1 MRGRSGQAAV
11 APSPIHLSTETAA
24 VNDPDTPGVN
34 FAPTL
39 VIDANGAAG
48 KQLAE
53 QLKHAGFAADTVDSC
68 GAALTAARSKHY
80 GSMIFVGDLS
90 QPNDLQCIA
99 GLRWQAPR
107 TWIIMISSTELHDTR
122 ELFLHYGIDAL
133 IGTAFSMKD
142 LVTRLMAFSQ
152 RSRPA

>member
-1 MRGRSGQAAV
+1 VS
-11 APSPIHLSTETAA
+11 
-24 VNDPDTPGVN
+24 DPNTPGGD

-48 KQLAE
+48 EQLAE

-68 GAALTAARSKHY
+68 GAALSAARSKHY

-107 TWIIMISSTELHDTR
+107 TWIIMVSSTELQDTR
-122 ELFLHYGIDAL
+122 ELFQRYGVDAL
-133 IGTAFSMKD
+133 LGTPFSMKD
-142 LVTRLMAFSQ
+142 LVSRLMAFSR
-152 RSRPA
+152 RSRPV

>member
-1 MRGRSGQAAV
+1 M
-11 APSPIHLSTETAA
+11 
-24 VNDPDTPGVN
+24 NDPNTAGVN

-39 VIDANGAAG
+39 VIHADGAAG

-68 GAALTAARSKHY
+68 GAALTAARSRHY

-99 GLRWQAPR
+99 GLRWQAPG
-107 TWIIMISSTELHDTR
+107 TWIIMISSTELQDTR
-122 ELFLHYGIDAL
+122 QLFLHYGVDAL
-133 IGTAFSMKD
+133 IHTPFSMKD
-142 LVTRLMAFSQ
+142 LVSRLMAFSQ